1 MAHSHE
7 GKANCHRSSGYAF
20 VGHKTGTLIAY
31 IVLQLLSYVAQTERE
46 FIRQRQAEGIAAAK
60 GTGRE
65 IRTKTNGA
73 SPGIRC
79 FASQLGE
86 WPDFSEESS
95 NSVGYYAPD
104 LSCMGSRSPTNC
116 YIWRKKYRLVAAS
129 GYCNYFVNS
138 V

>member
-46 FIRQRQAEGIAAAK
+46 FSRQRQAEGIAAAK

-86 WPDFSEESS
+86 WPDFSE
-95 NSVGYYAPD
+95 SVIQLGITLQTFLA
-104 LSCMGSRSPTNC
+104 CVAVAQPT
-116 YIWRKKYRLVAAS
+116 ATS
-129 GYCNYFVNS
+129 GEKS
-138 V
+138 TG